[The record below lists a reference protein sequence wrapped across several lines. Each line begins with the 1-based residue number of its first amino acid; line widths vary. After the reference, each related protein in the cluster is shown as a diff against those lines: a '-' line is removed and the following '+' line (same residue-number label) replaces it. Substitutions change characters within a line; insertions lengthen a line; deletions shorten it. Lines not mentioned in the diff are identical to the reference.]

1 MVKSSH
7 FAWWNPAYLTLN
19 PHLFIPSWYTQAS
32 GLFLKPASSCS
43 TSRRFTS
50 TGGVHMIYPGIDVY
64 IDVEKK
70 YPQTWK
76 SMHPLRWRQ
85 NNVRDTAQ
93 SGNQI
98 RQCKTSMV
106 SLGKWST
113 VIVPD
118 LLISDCI
125 QENNQQKWRL
135 YHETIGIDQA
145 KTGDLGSWPRL
156 DALA

>member
-1 MVKSSH
+1 MNRIIH
-7 FAWWNPAYLTLN
+7 GEIIPYFAWWNPAYLTLN

-43 TSRRFTS
+43 TSRRFHQHQGS
-50 TGGVHMIYPGIDVY
+50 SYDLPWDRRLHRCG
-64 IDVEKK
+64 KK
-70 YPQTWK
+70 KNKQAWK

-93 SGNQI
+93 SGNKI

-106 SLGKWST
+106 SLGKWFT

-118 LLISDCI
+118 LFQIVYRRITSKNGGCTTKQL
-125 QENNQQKWRL
+125 ELTKQKQV
-135 YHETIGIDQA
+135 I
-145 KTGDLGSWPRL
+145 
-156 DALA
+156 